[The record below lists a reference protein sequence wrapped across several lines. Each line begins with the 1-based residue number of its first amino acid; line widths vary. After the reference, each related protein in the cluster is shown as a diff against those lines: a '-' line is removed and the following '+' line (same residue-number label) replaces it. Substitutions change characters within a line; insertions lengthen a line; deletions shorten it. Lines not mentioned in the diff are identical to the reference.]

1 MPTAR
6 FVEGLRQANGIVAGI
21 VQIAWLRFL
30 LYNALGAIAWV
41 GLWVF
46 VGYLAGDHI
55 TAIYAKV
62 ERYQNHLLAAIAVI
76 GLALLVRWVLK
87 RRSRHDAAAQT

>member
-1 MPTAR
+1 M
-6 FVEGLRQANGIVAGI
+6 
-21 VQIAWLRFL
+21 QIAWLRFV

-46 VGYLAGDHI
+46 VGYWAGDHI

-76 GLALLVRWVLK
+76 GLALPVRWVLK
-87 RRSRHDAAAQT
+87 RRSRQARQRRLSRESRFTDGRRPTSLGS